1 MSAASSWPVPT
12 SPHLHRSFYSEF
24 ATAQVMFVPKWCVAV
39 VLAWLV
45 HVSSGLPAMAELAKR
60 IAEPPTPAGFD
71 GPLPGW

>member
-45 HVSSGLPAMAELAKR
+45 HVSSGLPVSYGIDGKLI
-60 IAEPPTPAGFD
+60 IANRLIVTGD
-71 GPLPGW
+71 GRAR